1 MVENIYW
8 NQAQLAKRWQVSE
21 GTLERW
27 RAEGIGPLYLKI
39 LGVVRYRQSDV
50 SAFEAK
56 CLRGSTSSRATA
68 PNDPY

>member
-1 MVENIYW
+1 MIGNTHW
-8 NQAQLAKRWQVSE
+8 SQAQLAKRWQVSE

-27 RAEGIGPLYLKI
+27 RSEGIGPLYLKI
-39 LGVVRYRQSDV
+39 LGVVRYRQSDM

-56 CLRGSTSSRATA
+56 CLRGSTSRRATA